1 MYRGLQALNCFHLS
15 PAALERLVD
24 PLLDKQ
30 FPFWEHQLLRVISRR
45 TIREFAD
52 RYPDAL
58 QPLLHWAKATE
69 ASKWLTPA
77 DLRSTFNS
85 ADFVEDLTVFN
96 IGGNKYRLIAFVQYH
111 REIVYIKA
119 VLTHK
124 EYDKGAWKR

>member
-1 MYRGLQALNCFHLS
+1 M
-15 PAALERLVD
+15 
-24 PLLDKQ
+24 
-30 FPFWEHQLLRVISRR
+30 RVISRR
-45 TIREFAD
+45 TIREFAE
-52 RYPDAL
+52 RHPDAL

-69 ASKWLTPA
+69 AATWLTPA
-77 DLRSTFNS
+77 DLRTTFNS
-85 ADFVEDLTVFN
+85 ADFVDDLTVFN